1 MSDKSS
7 IIKEAQKYIARGQI
21 DKAIAEWEKLIKEYP
36 DGNTY
41 NTIGDLYLRAGDK
54 INAVDSFHKAAQFF
68 RHEGFSLKALALYKK
83 ILNINSS
90 DSDALFSLGELSEE
104 KGFAKDAVKY
114 YLASADNLPKEAKK
128 EKFIGIYEKV
138 LALSPANI
146 SLRNNLAEIYA
157 GESLMSDAANQYIQ
171 IARLYSENGDMEK
184 SLEYYHKAM
193 DFQHVNKEAVL
204 EINAL
209 YERSGDIKQALEQI
223 EEATTQFPQDMDIH
237 LRCAEIYLT
246 AGKIEK
252 ARECLGGVI
261 EAEPANVKAKR
272 LLGDIYLKEGN
283 KDKAWTEYLAA
294 LDGMI
299 LDEKHDESITI
310 LESFKDIDPLET
322 GKRLVFLYRQL
333 GDQVQVANELISLGD
348 IFTGKDMQKEA
359 FNYYKEALTMNP
371 GDDSLRAKV
380 NELEKEVGKD
390 YVSIKAD
397 KLVDEAIVEA
407 DTALE
412 NGLYENVKDLLL
424 PFRES
429 ESENTDLHERLK
441 TLYIYTGDK
450 EQAVT
455 ECLILNKLYKKAG
468 DSVKGEQMIKEAFE
482 IYPEDPRLTDMAA
495 IPQGAVLP
503 DKHPEA
509 EAVHE
514 PALDKEVMGVFNE
527 FKKGL
532 DKELEKD
539 DYGTHYNLAIAY
551 KEMGLIDDAII
562 EFQISL
568 NGLKWLVPSSAMLG
582 VCYVEKGLY
591 PLAIDV
597 LKNAIEKM
605 EDKDESYRAM
615 KYDLAEVYEK
625 NNNIKEA
632 LDSYMEIFEWNSKF
646 RAVSDKIN
654 QLKVKVGEG
663 VEKKKH
669 SRKDR
674 VSYL

>member
-1 MSDKSS
+1 MSEKSS
-7 IIKEAQKYIARGQI
+7 VIKEAQKYIARGQI
-21 DKAIAEWEKLIKEYP
+21 DKAILEWEKLIKEYP

-54 INAVDSFHKAAQFF
+54 INSVVSFHKAAEFF
-68 RHEGFSLKALALYKK
+68 RNQGFSLKAVALYKK

-104 KGFAKDAVKY
+104 KGFAKDAIKY
-114 YLASADNLPKEAKK
+114 YLASADNLPKEGKK
-128 EKFIGIYEKV
+128 EKFIEIYKKV

-146 SLRNNLAEIYA
+146 SLRKNLAEIYA
-157 GESLMSDAANQYIQ
+157 GENLMSDAANQYIQ

-184 SLEYYHKAM
+184 SLEYYHKTM
-193 DFQHVNKEAVL
+193 DIEHNKEAVL

-209 YERSGDIKQALEQI
+209 YERSGDIKQALQHI
-223 EEATTQFPQDMDIH
+223 EEATTLFPQDMDIH
-237 LRCAEIYLT
+237 LRCAELYLA

-252 ARECLGGVI
+252 ARECLTRVI
-261 EAEPANVKAKR
+261 EAEPANVKAKK
-272 LLGDIYLKEGN
+272 LLGDIYLREGN
-283 KDKAWTEYLAA
+283 KDKAWTEYQVA

-299 LDEKHDESITI
+299 LDEKSDELITI
-310 LESFKDIDPLET
+310 LEAFKDIDPLET

-333 GDQVQVANELISLGD
+333 GDQVQAANELISIGD
-348 IFTGKDMQKEA
+348 IFAGKDMQKEA
-359 FNYYKEALTMNP
+359 LNYYKEALTINP
-371 GDDSLRAKV
+371 GDDSLRDRV
-380 NELEKEVGKD
+380 NELEEEVGKD

-429 ESENTDLHERLK
+429 ESGNTDLHERLK

-455 ECLILNKLYKKAG
+455 EFLILNELYKKAG
-468 DSVKGEQMIKEAFE
+468 DSLKAEQMIKEAFE

-495 IPQGAVLP
+495 IHQETVLP
-503 DKHPEA
+503 DEHPEA
-509 EAVHE
+509 EAIPE
-514 PALDKEVMGVFNE
+514 PALDKEVEGVFNE

-532 DKELEKD
+532 EKQLEKD
-539 DYGTHYNLAIAY
+539 DHETHYNLAIAY
-551 KEMGLIDDAII
+551 KEMGLIDDAIR
-562 EFQISL
+562 EFQLSL
-568 NGLKWLVPSSAMLG
+568 NGLKWLVPSSTMLG

-591 PLAIDV
+591 LPAIDV
-597 LKNAIEKM
+597 LKNAIDKM
-605 EDKDESYRAM
+605 EDKDESYWAM

-632 LDSYMEIFEWNSKF
+632 LESYMDIFGWNSEF
-646 RAVSDKIN
+646 RAVSDKIT
-654 QLKVKVGEG
+654 QLKVKVGER
-663 VEKKKH
+663 VETKKH
-669 SRKDR
+669 GRKDR